1 MFFIK
6 NSTDAEMLKSV
17 ACEYFF
23 IYCLLISTEHTSS
36 FLECYVVVTRSISCL
51 VLRVL
56 ASKKGA
62 MLRGVGL
69 VVDLREC
76 GLLRA

>member
-1 MFFIK
+1 
-6 NSTDAEMLKSV
+6 MLKSV
-17 ACEYFF
+17 TCEYFL
-23 IYCLLISTEHTSS
+23 IYCLLISTEHRSL
-36 FLECYVVVTRSISCL
+36 FLECSLVVTRSISCL

-56 ASKKGA
+56 ESKKSA
-62 MLRGVGL
+62 VLRGVGL